1 MEFKIGQKV
10 QMDNKIGIH
19 FYITNITGD
28 YITISTK
35 ENGLNGI
42 KTHKSNLTTDDV
54 EIEIGMKATF
64 YMYSDQKPF
73 EIVGHTKTKKTI
85 EVREMKA
92 TIDKDFKMDWVEG
105 GFAGHL
111 TNNDDQKWIIE
122 SDENAPVEKARLT
135 SKGWKFRGSYLS
147 VGKANKF
154 HDYNF

>member
-1 MEFKIGQKV
+1 MEFKLGQKV
-10 QMDNKIGIH
+10 QMDNQIGIH
-19 FYITNITGD
+19 FYITEITGD

-42 KTHKSNLTTDDV
+42 KTHKSNITTDDV

-92 TIDKDFKMDWVEG
+92 TLDKNFKMEWVEG
-105 GFAGHL
+105 GFSGHL
-111 TNNDDQKWIIE
+111 VNNKDQKWILE
-122 SDENAPVEKARLT
+122 SNEDALVEKARLT

-147 VGKANKF
+147 VGKAKKF
-154 HDYNF
+154 YDYNF